1 MNDTIDIVKA
11 LLELDFICIDVDK
24 RDTYIYKMLNDL
36 VIFIENVK
44 QLERDVKRFIEL
56 LMKDNHTGRDTF
68 DIEILKNKLKEVG
81 NEE

>member
-36 VIFIENVK
+36 VPFIENVA
-44 QLERDVKRFIEL
+44 QLERDVKRYFYLVNQEEVTKEMIEEFSKIL
-56 LMKDNHTGRDTF
+56 DKLMK
-68 DIEILKNKLKEVG
+68 VG
-81 NEE
+81 SEE